1 VGSSSTC
8 KVPLRSIRAPLI
20 DILLDWAKL
29 KLFLPPENKNIEYFP
44 AGSISDSPFDRF
56 LYQGGKGGGKPES
69 AQASGTNYEK
79 VDEIVLLASKFAQS
93 KLS

>member
-1 VGSSSTC
+1 V
-8 KVPLRSIRAPLI
+8 A
-20 DILLDWAKL
+20 L
-29 KLFLPPENKNIEYFP
+29 KANEWVQHVSATL
-44 AGSISDSPFDRF
+44 
-56 LYQGGKGGGKPES
+56 GGKGGGKPES